1 MAFPPFTAD
10 LQNNDDQNPPIMTT
24 TVKIETASR
33 HQTSSKW
40 SKHRDPHSCG
50 NVEEDTVWRKR
61 RGHCSGLLNKQTHNK
76 ETINKQ
82 KKSRSNSMASW
93 LPFLG
98 IVALKKGIN
107 CEVLNEWKE
116 VNKNKMTKVQEL
128 L

>member
-1 MAFPPFTAD
+1 
-10 LQNNDDQNPPIMTT
+10 
-24 TVKIETASR
+24 
-33 HQTSSKW
+33 
-40 SKHRDPHSCG
+40 
-50 NVEEDTVWRKR
+50 
-61 RGHCSGLLNKQTHNK
+61 
-76 ETINKQ
+76 
-82 KKSRSNSMASW
+82 MASW